1 MLQFNRAFAL
11 TRKRQFGSAHQ
22 GSEQKITAVCA
33 GGTRYTQKIGD
44 SRLFKILVVDDHD
57 LVRMGISRM
66 LSDVDGCTV
75 VGEAKSGEEAVQLA
89 RKLEPNVVLMDVKM
103 PGIGGLEATKKLL
116 AIDPQIKIIVVTSCD
131 DDLYPERLMKAG
143 AMGYITKGADMDE
156 MVAAI
161 RSVTKGTPYMSNTI
175 AQQLAMK
182 KFGNNAGNESPF
194 ESLSERELQTTVL
207 IANGKK
213 VQEIADTF
221 CVSPK
226 TVNSYRYRIF
236 DKLNINSDV
245 ELTLLAVRHNV
256 LQLETLN

>member
-1 MLQFNRAFAL
+1 
-11 TRKRQFGSAHQ
+11 
-22 GSEQKITAVCA
+22 
-33 GGTRYTQKIGD
+33 
-44 SRLFKILVVDDHD
+44 
-57 LVRMGISRM
+57 MGISRM
-66 LSDVDGCTV
+66 LADVDGCTV

-89 RKLEPNVVLMDVKM
+89 RKLAPNVVLMDVKM

-156 MVAAI
+156 MVTAI
-161 RSVTKGTPYMSNTI
+161 RSVTKGSPYMSNTI
-175 AQQLAMK
+175 AQQLALK
-182 KFGNNAGNESPF
+182 KFGNTENKSPF

-236 DKLNINSDV
+236 DKLNVNSDV

-256 LQLETLN
+256 LELETLN